1 MKKLSVLF
9 GAVMMFVSVG
19 MAKAQ
24 KIATLDLVSV
34 LNAMPEKK
42 KADTDLK
49 AFLDVKEAE
58 IKKKTDILQAK
69 YKLYNEEGPK
79 KTEAENKARGE
90 EMQKLQAEAQQ
101 MSERAQK
108 DLAEKEKLAYAPI
121 EKKVMDAVNKVAK
134 ANSYDYIMD
143 TNSTGLIYKGGPDAT
158 AAVKK
163 ELGLQ

>member
-34 LNAMPEKK
+34 L
-42 KADTDLK
+42 K

-58 IKKKTDILQAK
+58 IKKKTDIMQTK
-69 YKLYNEEGPK
+69 YALYTKEAPTK
-79 KTEAENKARGE
+79 SEAENKARQE
-90 EMQKLQAEAQQ
+90 EMQKLQTEAQQ

-134 ANSYDYIMD
+134 ANSYDYVMD